1 MTKLCKKCNTI
12 KECTEFRTRG
22 EGKNYRKLLYSHC
35 KECEKKIN
43 AHLRELHKHAPT
55 KSKSCNICFKE
66 TTRLMLDHDH
76 ETNKFRGWLC
86 DNCNRGLSHLGDNID
101 GLMEAVKYLQKHSL
115 THKTP

>member
-1 MTKLCKKCNTI
+1 MKVKIIENCFTLI
-12 KECTEFRTRG
+12 V
-22 EGKNYRKLLYSHC
+22 KNVK
-35 KECEKKIN
+35 KKIN

-101 GLMEAVKYLQKHSL
+101 GLMEAVKYLQKHSP
-115 THKTP
+115 THKTL